1 MLLKKQILTLS
12 LISAFSI
19 ILSAQELVEK
29 TPKKAGI
36 YSALI
41 PGAGQIYTE
50 KYWKVPIIYAGI
62 ITSAYYIKE
71 SNSSYTVYKDAYIKR
86 LEGNNSDDIFSQ
98 YSNNELSTI
107 CNHYRR
113 NREVSILFLI
123 GTYILNI
130 VDASVSAHLFNY
142 DISDNLTINIQP
154 IYISNEKTTGV
165 LLSFNL

>member
-1 MLLKKQILTLS
+1 LLLKKQILTLS

-19 ILSAQELVEK
+19 VLSAQELVEK
-29 TPKKAGI
+29 IPKRAGI

-41 PGAGQIYTE
+41 PGSGQIYTK

-71 SNSSYTVYKDAYIKR
+71 SNSSYKLYRDAYINR

-98 YSNNELSTI
+98 YSNNQLSTI
-107 CNHYRR
+107 TNHYRR

-154 IYISNEKTTGV
+154 IYLSKEKTTGL

>member
-1 MLLKKQILTLS
+1 MSLKKQILTLF

-19 ILSAQELVEK
+19 VLSAQELVEK
-29 TPKKAGI
+29 IPKRAGI

-41 PGAGQIYTE
+41 PGSGQIYTE

-62 ITSAYYIKE
+62 ITSVYYIKE
-71 SNSSYTVYKDAYIKR
+71 SNSSYKLYRDAYINR
-86 LEGNNSDDIFSQ
+86 LEGNNNEDIFSQ
-98 YSNNELSTI
+98 YSNSQLSTI
-107 CNHYRR
+107 SNHYRR

-154 IYISNEKTTGV
+154 IYLSNEKTTGL